1 MSDFDDIRPYNDD
14 EVRATLLRLLADNEF
29 IDAIVRLKS
38 PLLSRLAAGLARP
51 LARRALHKELDGVET
66 VESFQ
71 AKIESYLQKNIS
83 ETTTSLT
90 SSGLDLLDKS
100 KPYLFISNHRDIAMD
115 PAFVN
120 WMLFQNGFKT
130 LRIAI
135 GDNLLTKPFASD
147 LMRLN
152 KCFVVNRSATKPRE
166 KLKAA
171 KQLSAYI
178 YHSLSE
184 DKANIWI
191 AQREGRAKD
200 SRDISNPAIIS
211 MLALNKPKAQD
222 FGDYIASLNIVPVSI
237 SYELDP
243 CDEMKARE
251 LTIKAEQ
258 GEYKKAEHEDVQSIA
273 RGILGQK
280 NAVHVAFGQPFGG
293 ELASVDEVA
302 NHLNEQIAKGYVLH
316 PTNCMAYQLI
326 HGRAPDVCVGS
337 EVKPYIASEH
347 AEAKA
352 QFEARLKACP
362 SSWRQQL
369 LNIYA
374 NPVEAKLHPNSMNTH
389 NTFTTPNTSTTS
401 NAANVIADAK

>member
-14 EVRATLLRLLADNEF
+14 EVRVTLLRLLADNEF
-29 IDAIVRLKS
+29 VDAIVRLKS

-51 LARRALHKELDGVET
+51 LARRALNKELAGVNT
-66 VESFQ
+66 VEGFQ
-71 AKIESYLQKNIS
+71 AKIESYLLKNIN
-83 ETTTSLT
+83 ETTTALT
-90 SSGLDLLDKS
+90 TSGLDQLDKS
-100 KPYLFISNHRDIAMD
+100 KPYLFVSNHRDIAMD

-120 WMLFQNGFKT
+120 WMLFQNGFQT

-152 KCFVVNRSATKPRE
+152 KCFVVNRSVTKARE
-166 KLKAA
+166 KFKVA

-178 YHSLSE
+178 YHSLVN

-211 MLALNKPKAQD
+211 MLALNKPKVEA
-222 FGDYIASLNIVPVSI
+222 FGDYISSLNIVPVSI

-243 CDEMKARE
+243 CDEVKARE

-258 GEYKKAEHEDVQSIA
+258 GVYQKAEHEDVQSIA
-273 RGILGQK
+273 RGITGQK
-280 NAVHVAFGQPFGG
+280 NSVHVAFGQPFGSDF
-293 ELASVDEVA
+293 EAVDEVA
-302 NHLNEQIAKGYVLH
+302 HQLDQQIAAGYVLH
-316 PTNCMAYQLI
+316 PTNCIAHEVI
-326 HGRAPDVCVGS
+326 HGRAPNVVVGA
-337 EVKPYIASEH
+337 EGKPYVASEH
-347 AEAKA
+347 SEAKA
-352 QFEARLKACP
+352 QFEARLRAC
-362 SSWRQQL
+362 SSPWREQF

-374 NPVEAKLHPNSMNTH
+374 NPVDAKLDPKSIHLQ
-389 NTFTTPNTSTTS
+389 
-401 NAANVIADAK
+401 ADAN